1 MSQTG
6 APPRPQRRGVVGTP
20 GDPRKAGAAFDQGDQ
35 NARSACRPHRV
46 RLPVAQAG
54 AQGDIRWAFMD
65 RATIGKAPG
74 RTVFLPAPA
83 FRKAQEMPHRALQG
97 IAIDCRMAD
106 LPIFQQGRATSDLLG
121 PVLLVQPRD
130 QFALHGAHV
139 DRATTITPKL
149 ATDRTGMAA
158 DQGCALSLRE
168 ARSMQGCTLMALFQ
182 AQVPTVR
189 VQLHFSVK
197 RRRLRH
203 LSRFSSGLCTSRFH

>member
-6 APPRPQRRGVVGTP
+6 APPRPQRGGVVGTP
-20 GDPRKAGAAFDQGDQ
+20 ADPRKAGAAFDQGDQ
-35 NARSACRPHRV
+35 NARTACRPHRV

-65 RATIGKAPG
+65 RATLGKAPG
-74 RTVFLPAPA
+74 RTVSVPAPA
-83 FRKAQEMPHRALQG
+83 FRKAQEMPQPELPG
-97 IAIDCRMAD
+97 IAINRRMAD
-106 LPIFQQGRATSDLLG
+106 LPIFQQGQATADLLG
-121 PVLLVQPRD
+121 AVLLVQPRD

-158 DQGCALSLRE
+158 DQGCAVSLRE
-168 ARSMQGCTLMALFQ
+168 ARSMQGCNLIALFQ
-182 AQVPTVR
+182 AQVPIVH
-189 VQLHFSVK
+189 VQLHLPVK

-203 LSRFSSGLCTSRFH
+203 LSRSGSRKVDFAV